1 MYHHCQ
7 LQVKFTSMSS
17 APHARLWVQY
27 VGAKKISPALAYM
40 ERRRFQVRRGN
51 FWRQHWAVWAGLT
64 ALANWSD
71 HFGFGSSLS
80 EVITLSSK
88 VQIGCSTYAFL
99 SSRRDLRNDEFRS
112 AFGQFVHTG
121 HTGLHSRANFG
132 RQQCQWTWLDADMFN
147 FLIHDQFSW
156 PNISFHQIFHMQFNY
171 LESLED
177 ELFSLAVRINITAV
191 QAMKSMIL
199 IGLLADG

>member
-71 HFGFGSSLS
+71 RSRSGSSLP
-80 EVITLSSK
+80 EVITLSSE
-88 VQIGCSTYAFL
+88 V
-99 SSRRDLRNDEFRS
+99 
-112 AFGQFVHTG
+112 
-121 HTGLHSRANFG
+121 
-132 RQQCQWTWLDADMFN
+132 
-147 FLIHDQFSW
+147 
-156 PNISFHQIFHMQFNY
+156 
-171 LESLED
+171 
-177 ELFSLAVRINITAV
+177 
-191 QAMKSMIL
+191 
-199 IGLLADG
+199 